1 MVGSETDNSREARDA
16 AAANDRNVY
25 PIALDLRNRPVLV
38 VGGGT
43 IAERKVHGLLEA
55 GATVCVVAPQI
66 TEDLRAAASRGA
78 IECRQRVY
86 EAADLEGARLVYAAT
101 DRPEVNAA
109 VVAGARERAIWA
121 CDTSGGASDFST
133 PLAYRTGDVT
143 FALDTGGS
151 SPSFAKRLMTELRER
166 FDERYGRAAAT
177 LRLARDY
184 VKLVVPAEYRSGV
197 MKTLASREI
206 GELAEM
212 NPSIVENEVESAYG
226 AQIAGAIPLPEL
238 PFAQLVCA
246 TRASALALWQTRHVS
261 ALLARAGIISTQLQI
276 STKGDRVQDRSL
288 AALGTDSIFVKELE
302 HALRE
307 ERADY
312 AVHSCKDLPSSLPDD
327 MLLAAIGPREDP
339 RDAFCSER
347 FTSLEDLPPG
357 ALVGTSSPRRRA
369 QLQALRPDLRFDTIR
384 GNVDTRLRKL
394 REGDFDAILLA
405 MAGLTRLGLR
415 ATYTVPLEADVL
427 IPAVGQGALA
437 IETRASDGDL
447 ATRLHEHLA
456 DPVTELC
463 VRAERAFLRTLRGGC
478 QAPVGAHATLT
489 GMALTMNAI
498 IAAPD
503 GSQLVRGGFV
513 EGVDGP
519 EDGERFAVVLA
530 ERMLR
535 DGGATILDAAVDGRA
550 DEARS
555 SADGGEGSAD
565 LDISPL
571 AGRVFLLPRTQERP
585 SQIAPALRGA
595 GADVIEASDSDDAA
609 LALGERVPHALL
621 FPSSG
626 SVKTVTAYLE
636 RLRERGQRPVVAAM
650 GEASSAAARAAGFP
664 PDVVATEPTV
674 AAFVQ
679 GVTQYV
685 IGRDGA

>member
-1 MVGSETDNSREARDA
+1 MVGIETNNSREAPGRT
-16 AAANDRNVY
+16 AANDGCVY
-25 PIALDLRNRPVLV
+25 PIALDLRNHPVLV
-38 VGGGT
+38 VGGGA
-43 IAERKVHGLLEA
+43 IAERKILGLLEA
-55 GATVCVVAPQI
+55 GAALRVVAPRL
-66 TEDLRAAASRGA
+66 TDALRAAAERGE
-78 IECRQRVY
+78 IEARHRTY
-86 EAADLEGARLVYAAT
+86 APADLVGVRLVYAAT
-101 DRPEVNAA
+101 DRPDVNAA
-109 VVAGARERAIWA
+109 VVADARARGILA

-133 PLAYRTGDVT
+133 PLSYRTGDLT
-143 FALDTGGS
+143 FAVDTGGS
-151 SPSFAKRLMTELRER
+151 SPSFARRLMGELRAR
-166 FDERYGRAAAT
+166 FDERYGQAAAT

-184 VKLVVPAEYRSGV
+184 VKLVVPAEHRSAV
-197 MKTLASREI
+197 MQTLAAREI
-206 GELAEM
+206 GALATM
-212 NPSIVENEVESAYG
+212 NPSNVENEVETAYK
-226 AQIAGAIPLPEL
+226 AELAGPVPVPEQ
-238 PFAQLVCA
+238 PFARLVCA

-261 ALLARAGIISTQLQI
+261 ALLARVGIISTQLQI

-347 FTSLEDLPPG
+347 HTSLEALPPG

-394 REGDFDAILLA
+394 RDGEFDAILLA

-415 ATYTVPLEADVL
+415 ATYTVPLPVDVL

-447 ATRLHEHLA
+447 AARLHEHLA
-456 DPVTELC
+456 DPIAEVC

-478 QAPVGAHATLT
+478 QAPVGAHATLA
-489 GMALTMNAI
+489 GVSLTMNAI

-513 EGVDGP
+513 EVVDGA
-519 EDGERFAVVLA
+519 EDGERFAVALA
-530 ERMLR
+530 ERMLQG
-535 DGGATILDAAVDGRA
+535 GGATILDAAVDGRA
-550 DEARS
+550 DEAAEANE
-555 SADGGEGSAD
+555 ADDVA
-565 LDISPL
+565 PL
-571 AGRVFLLPRTQERP
+571 AGRVFLLPRTQDRP

-650 GEASSAAARAAGFP
+650 GEASSSAARAAGFP
-664 PDVVATEPTV
+664 PDVIATEPTV